1 MMSLQNPLEDYGLE
15 RIRMEEDDRYVW
27 VYYAGKVEN
36 VINKLTAENEQLKA
50 RISLL
55 EMQR

>member
-36 VINKLTAENEQLKA
+36 VIRKLNAENEQLKA

>member
-1 MMSLQNPLEDYGLE
+1 
-15 RIRMEEDDRYVW
+15 MEEDDRYVW

-36 VINKLTAENEQLKA
+36 VINKLNAENEQLKA

>member
-15 RIRMEEDDRYVW
+15 NIIR
-27 VYYAGKVEN
+27 
-36 VINKLTAENEQLKA
+36 KLNAENEQLKA